1 MTKADAARRLV
12 ERMPEAPARTL
23 ARRLVTDYPELF
35 PNVENARKSV
45 LYVTGQ
51 MGEQARKRAG
61 AANKRTARNSR
72 KAGWKPEFPPSSA
85 EDWRPVELS
94 VPGVVL
100 SLSDLHVPYHDKKA
114 IDTAIRFVKK
124 KHRVTHLVINGDY
137 GDFYRISRFQ
147 RNPMKRSLREELDTQ
162 RDGLEYLWKQ
172 FPNARKF
179 YKRGNHC
186 ERWNHWVW
194 NHAPE
199 MADCE
204 HMQLGE
210 VLKLTNYGYEE
221 VGDEPIMAGNLPIL
235 HGHELGFGAASPVNP
250 ARGAFTKTMSTV
262 LVGHHHQTSTHS
274 QGDMW
279 HKEKAAFS
287 QGCLC
292 HLSPEYARINKW
304 NHGFAV
310 VEVAKDRSFD
320 LINYRIGTGGAVR
333 AA

>member
-1 MTKADAARRLV
+1 MTKSEVARRLV

-45 LYVTGQ
+45 LYVLGTG
-51 MGEQARKRAG
+51 GTKNKRSV
-61 AANKRTARNSR
+61 ANKTSFRKAR

-85 EDWRPVELS
+85 EDWKPLELS

-114 IDTAIRFVKK
+114 IDAAVAHVKK
-124 KHRVTHLVINGDY
+124 KHRITHLVLNGDY

-147 RNPMKRSLREELDTQ
+147 RNPLKRSLRDELEAQ
-162 RDGLEYLWKQ
+162 RDGLVWLAEK

-179 YKRGNHC
+179 FKRGNHD

-204 HMQLGE
+204 HMQLGD
-210 VLKLTNYGYEE
+210 VLKLANYGYEE
-221 VGDEPIMAGNLPIL
+221 VGDEPIMAGILPIL
-235 HGHELGFGAASPVNP
+235 HGHELGHGPASPVNP
-250 ARGAFTKTMSTV
+250 ARGAFMRTLSTV
-262 LVGHHHQTSTHS
+262 LVGHHHQTSTHA
-274 QGDMW
+274 QGNMW
-279 HKEKAAFS
+279 HKEKAAYS

-292 HLSPEYARINKW
+292 NLSPEYARVNKW

-310 VEVAKDRSFD
+310 IEVAKDRSFEV
-320 LINYRIGTGGAVR
+320 LNYRIGTGGAVR